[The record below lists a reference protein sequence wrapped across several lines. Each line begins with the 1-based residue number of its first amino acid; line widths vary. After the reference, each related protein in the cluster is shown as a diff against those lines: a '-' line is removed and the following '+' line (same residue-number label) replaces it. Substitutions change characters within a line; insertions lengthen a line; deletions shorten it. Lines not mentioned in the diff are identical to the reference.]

1 MKTLAKIFLTMILG
15 VSLVHGA
22 AFSKDAKHRTTKIH
36 ITADKPVTAGS
47 NTFIL
52 TITNGGKIL
61 SDTQVSAK
69 AFMPAMPGMPA
80 MESKA
85 KAEALGNGTYKVT
98 LNMAM
103 SGTWQ
108 LHIFMTPKVGKK
120 ARVKTTI
127 NF

>member
-1 MKTLAKIFLTMILG
+1 MKTLTKIFLALILG
-15 VSLVHGA
+15 VSLVHAA
-22 AFSKDAKHRTTKIH
+22 AFSKDAKYRTTKVH
-36 ITADKPVTAGS
+36 ITADKPVTAGT
-47 NTFIL
+47 NTFIF
-52 TITNGGKIL
+52 TITNKGKKL

-85 KAEALGNGTYKVT
+85 KAEDLGNGTYKVT

-120 ARVKTTI
+120 SRVKTTI